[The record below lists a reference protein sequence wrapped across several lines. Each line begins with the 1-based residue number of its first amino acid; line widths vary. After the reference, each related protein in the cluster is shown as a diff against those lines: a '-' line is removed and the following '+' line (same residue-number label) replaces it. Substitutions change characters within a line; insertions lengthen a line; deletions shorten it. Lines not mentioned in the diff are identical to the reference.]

1 MYAPEIMDIL
11 LIFFFHFHPQF
22 LKHGHILITCS
33 TTCTYLKYSAKFQI
47 PALKIVRLRG
57 VDFKKLVG
65 FMVLNA
71 TFKQYFSYINLWRS
85 VLLVQETG
93 VPGEKSLTCR
103 KSLTNLINILL
114 Y

>member
-1 MYAPEIMDIL
+1 MFQKLGVKMKKKIKRISIISGAYMYL
-11 LIFFFHFHPQF
+11 Q
-22 LKHGHILITCS
+22 
-33 TTCTYLKYSAKFQI
+33 YLCKYSAKFQI